1 MGRVGHH
8 HHPRRVLLSALL
20 LVPLLFGTFGT
31 VAPTR
36 AGDPLSDALKA
47 QKALQAKIAAQRQQ
61 IKALQASEANLRGV
75 LADTAAELGSIN
87 ADQTKLQANVSKA
100 QAALADVR
108 TKYTQ
113 IVGQVADLDWR
124 LQALEGDIEDSQQ
137 ALDASRATLAR
148 HIAEAYKVQ
157 QTSLLEQLLTAR
169 SLADVLADV
178 GYYLHVGDQ
187 DQQLAQQIDSD
198 QQALE
203 QLQRATAST
212 RADTQRARLEM
223 YAQKQEMTDQRNAL
237 LVAQKKLDALE
248 ARTRAA
254 QAWQLATYTAIR
266 QTKAQA
272 AATLKKQQEALN
284 ALAAQIARLAS
295 QESNIPSVYNGTLQW
310 PMAGVVTQEFG
321 CTGFIAEPPL
331 GNCAHFHTGI
341 DIVAP
346 MYSPIHAAGD
356 GTVLFVGPNPY
367 DPPWARA
374 VIVIIAHSQS
384 LLTWYAHVDDSA
396 HPPVVY
402 KGEFVHQG
410 DVIAYEGNTGNS
422 TGAHLHWAVQLN
434 GTFVNPRL
442 FL

>member
-1 MGRVGHH
+1 MGRLGRHN
-8 HHPRRVLLSALL
+8 PRPILLATLL
-20 LVPLLFGTFGT
+20 VVPLLLGSLAA

-36 AGDPLSDALKA
+36 ADPLSDALKA

-61 IKALQASEANLRGV
+61 IKALAASEANLQGV
-75 LADTAAELGSIN
+75 LSETAAELNSIN
-87 ADQTKLQANVSKA
+87 ADQVKLQANIGKA

-108 TKYTQ
+108 AKYTQ
-113 IVGQVADLDWR
+113 VVAQVADLDWR

-137 ALDASRATLAR
+137 ALDTSRATLAR

-169 SLADVLADV
+169 SLADVLADM
-178 GYYLHVGDQ
+178 GYYLQVGNQ
-187 DQQLAQQIDSD
+187 DEQLAAQIQQDAQS
-198 QQALE
+198 LE

-212 RADTQRARLEM
+212 RADTQRARLQM
-223 YAQKQEMTDQRNAL
+223 YAQKQEMTDQRDAL
-237 LVAQKKLDALE
+237 LVYQKKLDALQ
-248 ARTRAA
+248 ARTAAA
-254 QAWQLATYTAIR
+254 QARQLATYNSIR

-272 AATLKKQQEALN
+272 AATLKKQQEALD
-284 ALAAQIARLAS
+284 ALAAQIARLAAA
-295 QESNIPSVYNGTLQW
+295 QANIPSQYNGTLVW
-310 PMAGVVTQEFG
+310 PMAGIVTQEFG

-367 DPPWARA
+367 DPPYARA

-396 HPPVVY
+396 HPPAVY

-410 DVIAYEGNTGNS
+410 DVIAYEGDTGNS
-422 TGAHLHWAVQLN
+422 TGPHLHWAVQLN
-434 GTFVNPRL
+434 GSFVNPRL

>member
-1 MGRVGHH
+1 MGRIGH
-8 HHPRRVLLSALL
+8 HHPRRAVLAALL
-20 LVPLLFGTFGT
+20 LVPLLFGTSFT
-31 VAPTR
+31 APAR

-61 IKALQASEANLRGV
+61 IKALQASEANLQGI
-75 LADTAAELGSIN
+75 LADTQAELNGIN
-87 ADQTKLQANVSKA
+87 ADQAKLQSNVSKA

-108 TKYTQ
+108 AKYTQ

-137 ALDASRATLAR
+137 ALDASRATLAQ

-157 QTSLLEQLLTAR
+157 QTSLLEQLLTAH

-178 GYYLHVGDQ
+178 GYYLRVGDQ
-187 DQQLAQQIDSD
+187 DQQLAAQIQSD

-212 RADTQRARLEM
+212 RADTQRARLQM
-223 YAQKQEMTDQRNAL
+223 YAQKQEMTDQRDAL
-237 LVAQKKLDALE
+237 LAAQKKLDALE
-248 ARTRAA
+248 ARTQAA
-254 QAWQLATYTAIR
+254 QARQLATYNKIK

-272 AATLKKQQEALN
+272 AATLAKQQAALN
-284 ALAAQIARLAS
+284 ALAAQIARLAAA
-295 QESNIPSVYNGTLQW
+295 QSNIPSQYNGTLAW
-310 PMAGVVTQEFG
+310 PMPGIVTQEFG
-321 CTGFIAEPPL
+321 CTGFVAEPPL

-346 MYSPIHAAGD
+346 MYSPIRAAGD

-367 DPPWARA
+367 DPPYAWA
-374 VIVIIAHSQS
+374 VIVIIAHSQN

-402 KGEFVHQG
+402 KGERVSQG
-410 DVIAYEGNTGNS
+410 QVIAYEGNTGNS
-422 TGAHLHWAVQLN
+422 TGAHLDFKVQLN
-434 GTFVNPRL
+434 GSFVNPRL